1 MPKQEKWLRMR
12 MITRMKA
19 SLMMISMIM
28 MTMMMKKAIRMVMT
42 AMTRKIAMT

>member
-1 MPKQEKWLRMR
+1 